1 MSHQRVQW
9 LADGRA
15 KQEVDPSD
23 IKLISTELIVDQTH
37 AQKWKQSSECTIFE
51 LATLV
56 HCDKFTTE
64 ILTTFSIERRVKDAV
79 GLRDVEGIR
88 EQWVQG
94 HISIKLN
101 ILIINN

>member
-15 KQEVDPSD
+15 KQEVDSCE

-37 AQKWKQSSECTIFE
+37 AHKWKQSSERTIFE
-51 LATLV
+51 LATLI
-56 HCDKFTTE
+56 HCDKFTAE
-64 ILTTFSIERRVKDAV
+64 ILTALFIERCVEDAV
-79 GLRDVEGIR
+79 GFRDVEGIR

-94 HISIKLN
+94 HISIKL
-101 ILIINN
+101 